1 MKQTLDLSILR
12 WEEKNLKK
20 EANLNELL
28 DDVLDLVDQS
38 ENVLLAKATSAI
50 ATKFYLKITIHSST
64 FFNLGTSLNFEYS
77 SIGIG
82 IGPTSSQI
90 VAKTL

>member
-12 WEEKNLKK
+12 REENNLKK

-50 ATKFYLKITIHSST
+50 ATKFYLKITIHSPT
-64 FFNLGTSLNFEYS
+64 FLIL
-77 SIGIG
+77 
-82 IGPTSSQI
+82 
-90 VAKTL
+90 ALH

>member
-1 MKQTLDLSILR
+1 LSAQR
-12 WEEKNLKK
+12 
-20 EANLNELL
+20 LL

-64 FFNLGTSLNFEYS
+64 FFNLGTSVNFEYS

-90 VAKTL
+90 VAKIL